1 MNPEEKVAL
10 AEAHPLDFTIQ
21 YPPRREYFQD
31 NFKSPV
37 VPAVVGG
44 ADSMLLYVH
53 VPFCKAKCYY
63 CNFAV
68 DVRPDASVH
77 KGYVDRLVKAIEAAD
92 ELLAPAEIPGID
104 IGGGTPTI
112 LATEQLERIL
122 GALQP
127 FKARSPVAFPLS
139 IETTPFIAANDRA
152 KLLAMVNGGV
162 DRISVGLQSMNDE
175 VLRSF
180 NRKEQESVGTV
191 AVENLMS
198 AGFKRVSVDLIFAL
212 PGQTD
217 EQWLSDFKRV
227 IALGPDAIT
236 TYDCLYR
243 GKGRAMTKRT
253 TDKPSPERYG
263 QLYDAGYALLLSSG
277 YHAPYGSVN
286 FSRHKD
292 ETGTSAYFERRLL
305 DGMPYLGIGNYASS
319 LYGDAW
325 WLAPY
330 GVNAWSKAV
339 DSGVNFPVG
348 DCYRLPQEE
357 TQAKYLLLSLS
368 FGLIDSERF
377 FKAFGVDFNQRFK
390 REVEYAL
397 AKNWLRQ
404 EGKKYYIVDGKFSC
418 MPSIRSLFYSARS
431 INWLNQQSQFAQT

>member
-1 MNPEEKVAL
+1 MKPEDKVAL
-10 AEAHPLDFTIQ
+10 AEEHPLDFTIQ

-31 NFKSPV
+31 NFRGV
-37 VPAVVGG
+37 CLPALTG
-44 ADSMLLYVH
+44 AAEQMLLYVH

-68 DVRPDASVH
+68 DVRPDANVH
-77 KGYVDRLVKAIEAAD
+77 KAYVDRLVSVIKAAD
-92 ELLAPAEIPGID
+92 ELLAMSQIPGID

-122 GALQP
+122 IALKP
-127 FKARSPVAFPLS
+127 FKTRSQAAFPLS
-139 IETTPFIAANDRA
+139 IETTPFIAANDKA
-152 KLLAMVNGGV
+152 KLAAMVAGGV

-180 NRKEQESVGTV
+180 NRREQESVGTT

-217 EQWLSDFKRV
+217 EQWLADLKRV
-227 IALGPDAIT
+227 IALKPDAIT

-253 TDKPSPERYG
+253 ADKPSPERYG
-263 QLYDAGYALLLSSG
+263 QLYDVGYELLLASG

-286 FSRHKD
+286 FSRHVG
-292 ETGTSAYFERRLL
+292 ETGTSAYFEKRLL
-305 DGMPYLGIGNYASS
+305 DGVPYLGLGNYASS
-319 LYGDAW
+319 LHGDAW

-339 DSGVNFPVG
+339 DAGLNFPVG
-348 DCYRLPQEE
+348 DCYKLPAEE
-357 TQAKYLLLSLS
+357 MQAKYLLLSLS

-377 FKAFGVDFNQRFK
+377 FKAFDVDLEHCFK
-390 REVEYAL
+390 QEIEYAL
-397 AKNWLRQ
+397 AQNWLRQ
-404 EGKKYYIVDGKFSC
+404 EGKYYFINDGKFAL
-418 MPSIRSLFYSARS
+418 MPFIRSLFYSARS
-431 INWLNQQSQFAQT
+431 VAWLKANG